1 MIPYQD
7 MTFCDWNFYWGESV
21 LFANY
26 AGRWRA
32 VRPVVA
38 YEEDEELRFNDNDT
52 LEQIDEDGGTLKFA
66 YWDGS
71 DTFRVSPLTPFDS
84 NYWITYEPP
93 LGYFI
98 LNNKLVLIT
107 SQAPR
112 NRVKGLHPRRLASV
126 VPLDVTAM
134 PNCVR
139 HVISLEQSFNLNYDS
154 IIAQIEDRMNTPF
167 PDSWYKL
174 AIAGIRDH
182 VTPAVILHRDVALV
196 PVAGKDYGH
205 LLFKGTLIGQLHAT
219 DNRLRFT
226 PRTKPTTNIEAT
238 VNSWVISKITAV

>member
-7 MTFCDWNFYWGESV
+7 MTFCDWNWYWGESV
-21 LFANY
+21 MFANV
-26 AGRWRA
+26 AGKWRA
-32 VRPVVA
+32 VRPIV
-38 YEEDEELRFNDNDT
+38 YDEDEPIRFNESDT
-52 LEQIDEDGGTLKFA
+52 LEQIDDEGGTLKFA
-66 YWDGS
+66 YWQGGK
-71 DTFRVSPLTPFDS
+71 TFRVSPLTPFDS
-84 NYWITYEPP
+84 NDWITYEPP

-98 LNNKLVLIT
+98 LDHKLVLIA

-112 NRVKGLHPRRLASV
+112 NRVKGLHPRRLANV

-134 PNCVR
+134 PTCVR
-139 HVISLEQSFNLNYDS
+139 NVISLEQSFNLHYAS

-174 AIAGIRDH
+174 ALAGIRDH

-205 LLFKGTLIGQLHAT
+205 LLFKGTLIGRLYAT
-219 DNRLRFT
+219 DTRLRFT
-226 PRTKPTTNIEAT
+226 PRTKPTTNIESA
-238 VNSWVISKITAV
+238 VNSWVISKIAAV